1 MVGTSTSYTC
11 ISDFC
16 QLSYSIC
23 SDISVSYSQYL
34 VFVLPMTNKCIDLR
48 TSFDCFFHF
57 PYFWIRTQFI
67 LTPKLIIDLI
77 RFFLALYCVVLIIL
91 CSRPI
96 QINFFTEVTSVSI
109 LVYSSK
115 NLVCQ
120 QTLRTITSIK

>member
-48 TSFDCFFHF
+48 TSFDCFFPLSLLLNKDTVHF
-57 PYFWIRTQFI
+57 NSQTDNRSNS
-67 LTPKLIIDLI
+67 
-77 RFFLALYCVVLIIL
+77 VLFGTLL
-91 CSRPI
+91 CGFNNI
-96 QINFFTEVTSVSI
+96 V
-109 LVYSSK
+109 
-115 NLVCQ
+115 
-120 QTLRTITSIK
+120 